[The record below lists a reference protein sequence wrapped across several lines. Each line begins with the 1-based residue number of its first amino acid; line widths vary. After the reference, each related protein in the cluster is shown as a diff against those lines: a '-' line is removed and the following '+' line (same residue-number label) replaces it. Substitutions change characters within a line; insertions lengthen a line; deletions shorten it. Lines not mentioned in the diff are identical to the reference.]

1 MHDSVICICSKLAF
15 REQLWQTVTDP
26 DKSLQAYVDRTQIS
40 RVKFWRP
47 GPKGRQMAAKKV
59 MFLVTGT
66 MKLFFLCNGIDWHE
80 IPANNVNQCPLL
92 NLNKR
97 ILKKISLKGVILP
110 QNHHFVVVL
119 MDLRVTDLQ
128 VKGYQGLLF

>member
-1 MHDSVICICSKLAF
+1 VLNFGALGQRGAK
-15 REQLWQTVTDP
+15 
-26 DKSLQAYVDRTQIS
+26 
-40 RVKFWRP
+40 WR
-47 GPKGRQMAAKKV
+47 RKKV

-128 VKGYQGLLF
+128 VRGYQGLLF